1 MRKQVA
7 APTVTATKTVT
18 RRCLGPDQTRY
29 HLAMFR
35 NGEWIE
41 AESGESFAVIN
52 PATGEEIGQVPNG
65 GAADASLAI
74 DAAHAAFASWSTTT
88 AYQRADIL
96 MNAWRLMTERAKDLA
111 QLMTAEQGKPLRAAN
126 FEVGYGADFIR
137 WYAEEARRLTG
148 EWLPSGRP
156 DQRFLSVRQPV
167 GVVAMVTPWNYPMSM
182 LTRKMAP
189 ALAAGC
195 TLVLKPAEATPLS
208 AKAIFEIF
216 HEAGV
221 PPGVINM
228 VTAQDPVPIG
238 QVFTSDARVAK
249 LTFTGSTAVGRVLA
263 AAAGASLQRVSV
275 ELGGHAPFIV
285 YPDADPVNA
294 AKGAAALK
302 FLNAGQACISPNRLY
317 VHRDAA
323 EGFIGTLTKRVTGLV
338 VGNGMDDGV
347 GVGPLVDAAAVDKV
361 AAQVQDARDKGAG
374 VPVGGHQLTEDGLD
388 QGFFYAPTV
397 LTEVTSD
404 MTVYREETFGPV
416 APVVIY
422 DDVDEVIEL
431 ANDTHYGLAA
441 YVYTDSMK
449 TALTAFEAL
458 RFGIIGIN
466 DVNPTSASVPFGGMK
481 DSGIGREGGHQGLD
495 EYLEIKTAGISLR

>member
-1 MRKQVA
+1 
-7 APTVTATKTVT
+7 
-18 RRCLGPDQTRY
+18 
-29 HLAMFR
+29 MFIE
-35 NGEWIE
+35 GEWVD
-41 AESGESFAVIN
+41 AVSGKTFAVTN
-52 PATGEEIGQVPNG
+52 PATGEEIGTMPDG
-65 GAADASLAI
+65 GAEDAEAAIAAAD
-74 DAAHAAFASWSTTT
+74 AAFASWSKTTP
-88 AYQRADIL
+88 YHRADIL
-96 MNAWRLMTERAKDLA
+96 LKAWQIMSERATELAVLMT
-111 QLMTAEQGKPLRAAN
+111 TEQGKPLRAST

-137 WYAEEARRLTG
+137 WYAEEARRIGG
-148 EWLPSGRP
+148 EWIPSGRA
-156 DQRFLSVRQPV
+156 DQRFLAIKQAV

-208 AKAIFEIF
+208 AKAIFDVF
-216 HEAGV
+216 TEAGV

-238 QVFTSDARVAK
+238 EVFTSDSRVRK

-263 AAAGASLQRVSV
+263 SKAAASLQRVSV

-285 YPDADPVNA
+285 YPDANADNA

-323 EGFIGTLTKRVTGLV
+323 DAFVGTLTKRVKGLV
-338 VGNGMDDGV
+338 TGNGMDDGV
-347 GVGPLVDAAAVDKV
+347 GVGPLVNDAAVEKV
-361 AAQVQDARDKGAG
+361 AAQVDDAQSKGAG
-374 VPVGGHQLTEDGLD
+374 VPIGGHRLTENGLD
-388 QGFFYAPTV
+388 RGHFFAPTV
-397 LTEVTSD
+397 LTDVTPD

-416 APVVIY
+416 APVIVY
-422 DDVDEVIEL
+422 DDVDEVISL

-441 YVYTDSMK
+441 YVYTESLK
-449 TALTAFEAL
+449 TALSAFEAL

-481 DSGIGREGGHQGLD
+481 DSGLGREGGHEGLH
-495 EYLEIKTAGISLR
+495 EYLETKTAGISLR

>member
-1 MRKQVA
+1 MFIDGNWVDA
-7 APTVTATKTVT
+7 ISGAT
-18 RRCLGPDQTRY
+18 
-29 HLAMFR
+29 
-35 NGEWIE
+35 
-41 AESGESFAVIN
+41 FAVTN
-52 PATGEEIGQVPNG
+52 PANGEEIGRMPDG
-65 GAADASLAI
+65 GAADAEAAI
-74 DAAHAAFASWSTTT
+74 AAADAAFASWSATT

-96 MNAWRLMTERAKDLA
+96 MKAWQLMGERAGELAELMT
-111 QLMTAEQGKPLRAAN
+111 TEQGKPLRASQ

-137 WYAEEARRLTG
+137 WFAEEARRLNG

-156 DQRFLSVRQPV
+156 DQRFLTVRQAV

-216 HEAGV
+216 TEAGV
-221 PPGVINM
+221 PDGVVNM
-228 VTAQDPVPIG
+228 VTAADPVPIG
-238 QVFTSDARVAK
+238 EVFTSDSRVRK
-249 LTFTGSTAVGRVLA
+249 LTFTGSTAVGRLLA
-263 AAAGASLQRVSV
+263 AKAGASLQRVSV

-285 YPDADPVNA
+285 YPDANAENA

-323 EGFIGTLTKRVTGLV
+323 ETFVNTLTKRVSGLV
-338 VGNGMDDGV
+338 TGNGMDKGV
-347 GVGPLVDAAAVDKV
+347 GVGPLVNEAAVAKV
-361 AAQVQDARDKGAG
+361 AAQVDDAQSKGAG
-374 VPVGGHQLTEDGLD
+374 VPVGGHRLTDNGLD
-388 QGFFYAPTV
+388 QGFFYAPTI
-397 LTEVTSD
+397 LTDVTPD

-416 APVVIY
+416 APVVVY
-422 DDVDEVIEL
+422 EDVDEVL
-431 ANDTHYGLAA
+431 AMANDTHYGLAA
-441 YVYTDSMK
+441 YVYTENLK
-449 TALTAFEAL
+449 TALKAFEAL

-481 DSGIGREGGHQGLD
+481 DSGLGREGGHEGLD
-495 EYLEIKTAGISLR
+495 EYLETKTAGISLR